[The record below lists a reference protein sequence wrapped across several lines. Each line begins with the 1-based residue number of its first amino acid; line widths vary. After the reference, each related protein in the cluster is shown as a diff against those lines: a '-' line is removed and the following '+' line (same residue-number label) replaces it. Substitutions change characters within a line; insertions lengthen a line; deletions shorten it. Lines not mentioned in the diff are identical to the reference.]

1 MQRRKLIIRAV
12 LSLLG
17 ASFFLCGLAAA
28 ADPTQE
34 ALSALRDIVHKDS
47 GWPQIHAAEALS
59 LAGSQES
66 SAVRVLLTGEL
77 PTLEQS
83 AYRIGVWRVLAET
96 APDDE
101 DRNLWIDKIEGALVD
116 TSAVDRPNALES
128 LGKLRARLMGPVL
141 DEARSWAESPNGPR
155 SVLGLWSLYFAGDI
169 SALQR
174 LDEALRST
182 DAETRGDAAYTL
194 RWMQVTTP
202 TILRDLA
209 HSADAEPKDS
219 TAYVYL
225 VSAAFALR
233 ADVQDLDH
241 WKSALESFL
250 FKGPTDYRFEAAQTL
265 GPSLTKG
272 DLPRLLPLLAGPAS
286 DDRTA
291 ISICILDIERAAR

>member
-1 MQRRKLIIRAV
+1 MQRRKLIFRAV

-17 ASFFLCGLAAA
+17 ASFFVRGLAAA
-28 ADPTQE
+28 ADPTQQ
-34 ALSALRDIVHKDS
+34 ALSALRDIVQKDS

-59 LAGSQES
+59 QIGRQES
-66 SAVRVLLTGEL
+66 SAVRVLFTTQL

-83 AYRIGVWRVLAET
+83 AYRLGVWRVLAET
-96 APDDE
+96 APNDE

-141 DEARSWAESPNGPR
+141 DEARTWAESPNGPR

-174 LDEALRST
+174 LDEALRSP
-182 DAETRGDAAYTL
+182 DAATRGDAAYTL

-209 HSADAEPKDS
+209 RAADAEPVDS
-219 TAYVYL
+219 AAYVYL

-233 ADVQDLDH
+233 ANVQDLDH

-250 FKGPTDYRFEAAQTL
+250 FKGPTDDRFEAAQTL
-265 GPSLTKG
+265 GPSLTKS

-291 ISICILDIERAAR
+291 ISICILDIEGAAR